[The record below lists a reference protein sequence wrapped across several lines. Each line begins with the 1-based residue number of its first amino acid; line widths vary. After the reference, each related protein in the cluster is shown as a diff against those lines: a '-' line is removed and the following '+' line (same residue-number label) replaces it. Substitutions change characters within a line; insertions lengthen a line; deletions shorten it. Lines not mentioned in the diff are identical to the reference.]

1 MSHFAQ
7 IVDGIVTTVIVAEKD
22 FIDTQKGIWVQTSYN
37 TKHNQHPNNTPLRGN
52 FAGIGYTYNSDEDV
66 FIPPQPFDSWI
77 LNKTI
82 WDWEAP
88 VALPDDANEVAYAW
102 DESTQSWKDIETWQ
116 Q

>member
-1 MSHFAQ
+1 MSHFAK
-7 IVDGIVTTVIVAEKD
+7 IVDGIVTQVIVAEQD
-22 FIDTQKGIWVQTSYN
+22 FIDTQQGTWVQTSYN

-88 VALPDDANEVAYAW
+88 VALPDDANEVAYVW
-102 DESTQSWKDIETWQ
+102 DESTQSWKDIKTWQ